1 MVKSK
6 NGQGGSQVNSRLL
19 FQNHKGFK
27 MYKLSVTDSFSA
39 AHRLCGYE
47 GACSNLHGHNWTV
60 RVALTSKKLDD
71 IGMAMD
77 FGLIKG
83 LLKQITDELDH
94 AYLNDLPEF
103 KEINPT
109 SENLARHIF
118 ERMENKLANPLI
130 QVAEVEICESP
141 SSSVVYYGPLR

>member
-1 MVKSK
+1 
-6 NGQGGSQVNSRLL
+6 
-19 FQNHKGFK
+19 

-60 RVALTSKKLDD
+60 RVALTAQKLDD

-77 FGLIKG
+77 FGLIKS
-83 LLKQITDELDH
+83 LLKEITDELDH
-94 AYLNDLPEF
+94 AYLNDLPGF
-103 KEINPT
+103 KDINPT

-118 ERMENKLANPLI
+118 ERMQKSLADPAI
-130 QVAEVEICESP
+130 QVTEVEICESP

>member
-1 MVKSK
+1 
-6 NGQGGSQVNSRLL
+6 
-19 FQNHKGFK
+19 

-60 RVALTSKKLDD
+60 RVTLQAETLDN

-77 FGLIKG
+77 FGRIKA
-83 LLKQITDELDH
+83 LLKEITDELDH
-94 AYLNDLPEF
+94 AYLNELTAFTEQ
-103 KEINPT
+103 NPT

-118 ERMENKLANPLI
+118 ERMGSILSGEPVH
-130 QVAEVEICESP
+130 VAEVEVCESER
-141 SSSVVYYGPLR
+141 SSVTYSHA

>member
-1 MVKSK
+1 
-6 NGQGGSQVNSRLL
+6 
-19 FQNHKGFK
+19 

-60 RVALTSKKLDD
+60 RVALTAQKLDD

-77 FGLIKG
+77 FGHIKA
-83 LLKQITDELDH
+83 LLKEITDELDH
-94 AYLNDLPEF
+94 AYLNDLPGF
-103 KEINPT
+103 KDINPT

-118 ERMENKLANPLI
+118 ERMQKSLADPTI